1 MGEPVDTAFKT
12 TGSKW
17 LLPVSEHLGFPLDQV
32 NFLACQFFAL
42 AAAFWFRLYLSPGH
56 ANPLIRHAVA
66 TLLGIAFL
74 IFCFGWYSAHILTV
88 VLASY
93 LIIIKAD
100 INNVHRYTM
109 VTAMGYLTACQV
121 SRVFI
126 YNYGILSTDFSGPL
140 MIVTQKIT
148 TLAFQLHD
156 GMCKKPEQLTSEQR
170 SMAINVRPSLIEY
183 LSYNLNFL
191 SVLVGPCSNY
201 KDYTDFIEGR
211 HISRRLRQHVGTCNG
226 QNGYDKTPEP
236 SPLNAVIQKLLVCC
250 GCMLLFLV
258 VTRSLP
264 IKHNADLDF
273 VSSAPFLTRL
283 TYAFFSIQA
292 ARPKFYFAWTLADAV
307 NNAAGYGFQG
317 MDENG
322 KPSWDFICNINIIGI
337 ETATSFKTFIDN
349 WNMRTGIW
357 LKMVCYDRAPKHQL
371 ALTFILSA
379 LWHGVYPGYY
389 FTFLTAIPI
398 TIAARAIRKSIRH
411 YFLGSRV
418 LKLGYDILTWAATQ
432 LAICYTVMPFLL
444 LAVDETI
451 IYYRSMYFHV
461 HIISIL
467 AAVALRRKQNP
478 RDPSAS
484 ATNSKTFSS
493 TSSSS
498 SSSSSVSCP
507 AKCQPVHSNNNDKV
521 D

>member
-1 MGEPVDTAFKT
+1 MGESADTTFNT
-12 TGSKW
+12 TGSRW
-17 LLPVSEHLGFPLDQV
+17 LLPVSEYLRFPLDQV
-32 NFLACQFFAL
+32 NFLACQLFAL
-42 AAAFWFRLYLSPGH
+42 IAAFWFRLYLSPGH
-56 ANPLIRHAVA
+56 ANPLVRHAVA
-66 TLLGIAFL
+66 ALLGIAFL

-88 VLASY
+88 VVASY
-93 LIIIKAD
+93 LIIIQAD

-126 YNYGILSTDFSGPL
+126 FNYGILSTDFSGPL

-156 GMCKKPEQLTSEQR
+156 GMCKKPEQLTPEQR
-170 SMAINVRPSLIEY
+170 LLSINVRPSFIEY

-191 SVLVGPCSNY
+191 SLLVGPCN
-201 KDYTDFIEGR
+201 DYNDYIDFIEGR
-211 HISRRLRQHVGTCNG
+211 HIGRRLRRHSGTCNG
-226 QNGYDKTPEP
+226 QNGFDKIPDP
-236 SPLNAVIQKLLVCC
+236 SPLLAVCQKLLVCS
-250 GCMLLFLV
+250 GCMLTFLT
-258 VTRSLP
+258 VTRALP
-264 IKHNADLDF
+264 ISYNVDPHF
-273 VSSAPFLTRL
+273 VSHAPFLTRL

-307 NNAAGYGFQG
+307 NNAAGYGFLG
-317 MDENG
+317 MDVNG
-322 KPSWDFICNINIIGI
+322 KPSWDLICNVNILGI

-349 WNMRTGIW
+349 WNIRTGIW
-357 LKMVCYDRAPKHQL
+357 LKTVCYDRAPKHRL
-371 ALTFILSA
+371 ALTFLLSA

-398 TIAARAIRKSIRH
+398 TMAARTVRKSVRH
-411 YFLGSRV
+411 YFLGFRG
-418 LKLGYDILTWAATQ
+418 LKLGYDVLTWAATQ

-444 LAVDETI
+444 LAVESTLV
-451 IYYRSMYFHV
+451 YYRSMYFHV

-467 AAVALRRKQNP
+467 AAIGLLRKHKP
-478 RDPSAS
+478 KELSAS
-484 ATNSKTFSS
+484 TTKTRSS

-498 SSSSSVSCP
+498 SLSSSCST
-507 AKCQPVHSNNNDKV
+507 KCQPVHPNNNNNKV